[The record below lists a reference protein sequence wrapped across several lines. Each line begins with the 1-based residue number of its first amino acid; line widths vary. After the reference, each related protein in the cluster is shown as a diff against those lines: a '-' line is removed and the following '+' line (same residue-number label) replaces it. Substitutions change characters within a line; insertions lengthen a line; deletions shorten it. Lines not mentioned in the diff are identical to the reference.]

1 MRRSSLRVALG
12 MQPLLFCWCVVATI
26 TIALAAW
33 QENIRP
39 KMFVQLGAE
48 DVFRFTGNETH
59 TDYFRLVLRDGNYLL
74 VGGRNLVHNLS
85 LTDLTEQQRLT
96 WYSTEKDVKMCVV
109 KGTLE
114 ENCQNYIRILVK
126 TGSNTLFV
134 CATNAFKPMC
144 RDYTVH
150 AGNYTMVKEKGGQA
164 KCPYDPQH
172 NSTFVY
178 VDGEL
183 YTGTVTDFAGM
194 DPIIYREPLQT
205 EQYDSMSLNAPNFV
219 SSMAHGDFVYFFFR
233 ETAVEFINCGKA
245 VYSRVAR
252 VCKYDKGGPHQF
264 RNRWT
269 SFLKSRLN
277 CSVTGDFPFYF
288 NEIQSTTELI
298 SGQYGGTSAQLI
310 YGTFTTPVNSISG
323 SAVCA
328 FSLQNIADTFAGSFK
343 EKSGQYSNWLPVP
356 ESKVPDP
363 RPGQCS
369 NESRTLPDLTLNFI
383 KTHSMMDESVPSFF
397 GQPIVIRTSFHYR
410 FTQIAVDPQVKTMGG
425 KTYDVLFI
433 GTDNGKVIKAINA
446 ESADSHQKVSPV
458 VIEEIQA
465 FPPTVPVRGI
475 KVVRASQAGD
485 GLEDGRLVV
494 ISDSQVQALRLHR
507 CHSDRILSCNECV
520 GLQDPYCAWDKVEG
534 KCRALVG
541 PAVTDVNRFLQSVAT
556 GIHGNCPAS
565 KGINKDASSVGAIS
579 SNTPKFPSDPM
590 IPNKDGQINGEII
603 NIMQN
608 EEQDNSGPEVFAADT
623 PPPQYPVETLVMA
636 VVAGALA
643 ALLVGFVAGYFCG
656 RKCKKD
662 EDDNLPYPDTE
673 YEYFEQRQNV
683 NSRLAPEPKLLPQ
696 EEVTYAEP
704 VLVPQPPKLQS
715 PKGTMRKP
723 PPTPTETLFQFP
735 DGYGYRGGPRGDN
748 FGTLRSHQGDAYRR
762 NDGFATTR
770 SVKKVYL

>member
-1 MRRSSLRVALG
+1 MRNLALHI
-12 MQPLLFCWCVVATI
+12 QLLFASSWSVGLFSVVF
-26 TIALAAW
+26 AAW
-33 QENIRP
+33 QENVRP
-39 KMFVQLGAE
+39 KMYVQLGAE

-59 TDYFRLVLRDGNYLL
+59 TDYFRLVLRDENYLL

-96 WYSTEKDVKMCVV
+96 WYSKEEDIKMCVM
-109 KGTLE
+109 KGSDE
-114 ENCQNYIRILVK
+114 EKCQNYVRILAK
-126 TGSNTLFV
+126 TGNNNLLV

-144 RDYTVH
+144 RDYIVQ
-150 AGNYTMVKEKGGQA
+150 AGNYSVENEKPAQA
-164 KCPYDPQH
+164 RCPYDPQH

-178 VDGEL
+178 VNGEL
-183 YTGTVTDFAGM
+183 YTGTVADFSGM

-219 SSMAHGDFVYFFFR
+219 SSMTQGDFVYFFFR
-233 ETAVEFINCGKA
+233 ETAVEYINCGKA

-252 VCKYDKGGPHQF
+252 VCKHDRGGPHRF

-298 SGQYGGTSAQLI
+298 SGQYGSTSAQLI
-310 YGTFTTPVNSISG
+310 YGAFTTPVNSISG

-328 FSLQNIADTFAGSFK
+328 FSLQDIADTFEGNFK
-343 EKSGQYSNWLPVP
+343 EQSALNSNWLPVQG
-356 ESKVPDP
+356 SKVPDP
-363 RPGQCS
+363 RPGQCV
-369 NESRTLPDLTLNFI
+369 NDSRTLPDLTLNFI
-383 KTHSMMDESVPSFF
+383 KSHSLMDESVPSFF
-397 GQPIVIRTSFHYR
+397 GQPIVIRTNFHYR
-410 FTQIAVDPQVKTMGG
+410 FTQITVDPQVKTPGG

-465 FPPTVPVRGI
+465 FPTTIPVRGI

-507 CHSDRILSCNECV
+507 CYSDRILSCGECV
-520 GLQDPYCAWDKVEG
+520 ALQDPYCAWDKVEG

-541 PAVTDVNRFLQSVAT
+541 PAATDATRFLQSVAT
-556 GIHGNCPAS
+556 GIHKYCPPS
-565 KGINKDASSVGAIS
+565 KTVNKDAGSFGAIS
-579 SNTPKFPSDPM
+579 ANQNKFPQDSLAS
-590 IPNKDGQINGEII
+590 NKDGQG
-603 NIMQN
+603 
-608 EEQDNSGPEVFAADT
+608 GPEVSAADSPT
-623 PPPQYPVETLVMA
+623 PQYSVETLVMA
-636 VVAGALA
+636 VVAGALS
-643 ALLVGFVAGYFCG
+643 ALFVGFVTGYLCG
-656 RKCKKD
+656 RKCRKD

-704 VLVPQPPKLQS
+704 VLVPQPPKLHS

-723 PPTPTETLFQFP
+723 PPTPAETLFQFP
-735 DGYGYRGGPRGDN
+735 EGYGFRGPRDN

>member
-1 MRRSSLRVALG
+1 MRRASLRVAPR
-12 MQPLLFCWCVVATI
+12 MQPGLLSCCCVIATV
-26 TIALAAW
+26 TLALAAW
-33 QENIRP
+33 QENVRP
-39 KMFVQLGAE
+39 KMYVQLGAE

-96 WYSTEKDVKMCVV
+96 WYSTENDVKMCVV
-109 KGTLE
+109 KGTPE

-126 TGSNTLFV
+126 TGANNLFV

-150 AGNYTMVKEKGGQA
+150 AGNYTNVKEKGGQA
-164 KCPYDPQH
+164 RCPYDPQH

-183 YTGTVTDFAGM
+183 YTGTVADFAGM

-219 SSMAHGDFVYFFFR
+219 SSMSQGDFVYFFFR
-233 ETAVEFINCGKA
+233 ETAVEYINCGKA

-252 VCKYDKGGPHQF
+252 VCKYDRGGPHRF

-328 FSLQNIADTFAGSFK
+328 FSLQDIADTFGGNFK
-343 EKSGQYSNWLPVP
+343 EQGALNSNWLPVQDA
-356 ESKVPDP
+356 KVPDP
-363 RPGQCS
+363 RPGQCT
-369 NESRTLPDLTLNFI
+369 NDSRTLPDLTLNFI
-383 KTHSMMDESVPSFF
+383 NTHSLMDESVPSFF

-410 FTQIAVDPQVKTMGG
+410 FTQIAVDPQVKTPGG

-433 GTDNGKVIKAINA
+433 GTDNGKVIKAVNA

-494 ISDSQVQALRLHR
+494 IADSQVQALRLHR
-507 CHSDRILSCNECV
+507 CYSDRILSCSECV
-520 GLQDPYCAWDKVEG
+520 ALQDPYCAWDKVEN

-541 PAVTDVNRFLQSVAT
+541 PASTDANRFLQSVAT
-556 GIHGNCPAS
+556 GVHTSCPAS
-565 KGINKDASSVGAIS
+565 KSLNKDAGSVGAIS
-579 SNTPKFPSDPM
+579 ANQNKFPQDS
-590 IPNKDGQINGEII
+590 IPNKDSPGGEII
-603 NIMQN
+603 NIMQD
-608 EEQDNSGPEVFAADT
+608 EERDSSGPEVSAADT
-623 PPPQYPVETLVMA
+623 PPPQYSVETLVMA

-643 ALLVGFVAGYFCG
+643 ALFVGFVAGYLCG
-656 RKCKKD
+656 RKCRKD

-735 DGYGYRGGPRGDN
+735 DGYGFRGGPRGDN

>member
-1 MRRSSLRVALG
+1 MRNLALHI
-12 MQPLLFCWCVVATI
+12 QLLFASSWSVGLFSVVF
-26 TIALAAW
+26 AAW
-33 QENIRP
+33 QENVRP
-39 KMFVQLGAE
+39 KMYVQLGAE

-59 TDYFRLVLRDGNYLL
+59 TDYFRLVLRDENYLL

-96 WYSTEKDVKMCVV
+96 WYSKEEDIKMCVM
-109 KGTLE
+109 KGSDE
-114 ENCQNYIRILVK
+114 EKCQNYVRILAK
-126 TGSNTLFV
+126 TGNNNLLV

-144 RDYTVH
+144 RDYIVQ
-150 AGNYTMVKEKGGQA
+150 AGNYSVENEKPAQA
-164 KCPYDPQH
+164 RCPYDPQH

-178 VDGEL
+178 VNGEL
-183 YTGTVTDFAGM
+183 YTGTVADFSGM

-219 SSMAHGDFVYFFFR
+219 SSMTQGDFVYFFFR
-233 ETAVEFINCGKA
+233 ETAVEYINCGKA

-252 VCKYDKGGPHQF
+252 VCKHDRGGPHRF

-298 SGQYGGTSAQLI
+298 SGQYGSTSAQLI
-310 YGTFTTPVNSISG
+310 YGAFTTPVNSISG

-328 FSLQNIADTFAGSFK
+328 FSLQDIADTFEGNFK
-343 EKSGQYSNWLPVP
+343 EQSALNSNWLPVQG
-356 ESKVPDP
+356 SKVPDP
-363 RPGQCS
+363 RPGQCV
-369 NESRTLPDLTLNFI
+369 NDSRTLPDLTLNFI
-383 KTHSMMDESVPSFF
+383 KSHSLMDESVPSFF
-397 GQPIVIRTSFHYR
+397 GQPIVIRTNFHYR
-410 FTQIAVDPQVKTMGG
+410 FTQITVDPQVKTPGG

-465 FPPTVPVRGI
+465 FPTTIPVRGI

-507 CHSDRILSCNECV
+507 CYSDRILSCGECV
-520 GLQDPYCAWDKVEG
+520 ALQDPYCAWDKVEG

-541 PAVTDVNRFLQSVAT
+541 PAATDATRFLQSVAT
-556 GIHGNCPAS
+556 GIHKYCPPS
-565 KGINKDASSVGAIS
+565 KTVNKDAGSFGAIS
-579 SNTPKFPSDPM
+579 ANQNKFPQDSLAS
-590 IPNKDGQINGEII
+590 NKDGQGGEII
-603 NIMQN
+603 NIMQD
-608 EEQDNSGPEVFAADT
+608 EEQSSSGPEVSAADSPT
-623 PPPQYPVETLVMA
+623 PQYSVETLVMA
-636 VVAGALA
+636 VVAGALS
-643 ALLVGFVAGYFCG
+643 ALFVGFVTGYLCG
-656 RKCKKD
+656 RKCRKD

-704 VLVPQPPKLQS
+704 VLVPQPPKLHS

-723 PPTPTETLFQFP
+723 PPTPAETLFQFP
-735 DGYGYRGGPRGDN
+735 EGYGFRGPRDN

>member
-1 MRRSSLRVALG
+1 MRRASLRVAPR
-12 MQPLLFCWCVVATI
+12 MQPGFLFCWCVIATV
-26 TIALAAW
+26 TLALAAW
-33 QENIRP
+33 QENVRP
-39 KMFVQLGAE
+39 KMYVQLGAE

-59 TDYFRLVLRDGNYLL
+59 TDYFRLVLRDGNYLM

-96 WYSTEKDVKMCVV
+96 WYSTENDVKMCVV
-109 KGTLE
+109 KGTPE

-126 TGSNTLFV
+126 TGPNNLFV

-150 AGNYTMVKEKGGQA
+150 AGNYTIVKEKGGQA
-164 KCPYDPQH
+164 RCPYDPQH

-183 YTGTVTDFAGM
+183 YTGTVADFAGM

-219 SSMAHGDFVYFFFR
+219 SSMSQGDFVYFFFR
-233 ETAVEFINCGKA
+233 ETAVEYINCGKA

-252 VCKYDKGGPHQF
+252 VCKYDRGGPHRF

-328 FSLQNIADTFAGSFK
+328 FSLQDIADTFAGNFK
-343 EKSGQYSNWLPVP
+343 EQSAMNSNWLPVQDT
-356 ESKVPDP
+356 KVPDP
-363 RPGQCS
+363 RPGQCT
-369 NESRTLPDLTLNFI
+369 NDSRTLPDLTLNFI
-383 KTHSMMDESVPSFF
+383 NTHSLMDESVPSFF

-410 FTQIAVDPQVKTMGG
+410 FTQIAVDPQVKTPGG

-433 GTDNGKVIKAINA
+433 GTDNGKVIKAVNA

-494 ISDSQVQALRLHR
+494 IADSQVQALRLHR
-507 CHSDRILSCNECV
+507 CYSDRILSCSECV
-520 GLQDPYCAWDKVEG
+520 ALQDPYCAWDKVEN

-541 PAVTDVNRFLQSVAT
+541 PAATDASRFLQSVAT
-556 GIHGNCPAS
+556 GMHASCPAS
-565 KGINKDASSVGAIS
+565 KSLNKDAGSVGAIS
-579 SNTPKFPSDPM
+579 ANQNKFPQDS
-590 IPNKDGQINGEII
+590 IPNKDSPGGEII
-603 NIMQN
+603 NIMQD
-608 EEQDNSGPEVFAADT
+608 EEQDNSGPEVSAADT
-623 PPPQYPVETLVMA
+623 PPPQYSVETLVMA

-643 ALLVGFVAGYFCG
+643 ALFVGFVAGYLCG
-656 RKCKKD
+656 RKCRKD

-683 NSRLAPEPKLLPQ
+683 NRLAPEPKLLPQ

-735 DGYGYRGGPRGDN
+735 DGYGFRGGPRGDN